1 MNTKELQSI
10 VNPVYTTAK
19 GLTDLLIAGRDP
31 DALKFAPYLNT
42 SDIPRDKIKE
52 KPPEEMVKCFM
63 IGQMTRYELFNTIAL
78 GCGKQTIVDLP
89 CGYSPRCFRIADNGQ
104 KYYGLDLPVVI
115 DDMNNI
121 TSKLL
126 TDKQKESVKYIP
138 VDATNYDSM
147 RNALKDVKGEICIIT
162 EGLLPYLSDNE
173 LSTTFKA
180 FHKLLSEF
188 GGCWITADGGGSNDI
203 YPITLCTLLQGDK
216 EKMYGLIQKITSTMS
231 NVQAHSSSFSANK
244 GEKAKEIIEKHGF
257 IVNEESA
264 SKYLKKLKCYPE
276 GKEDALIGAYST
288 IKIWTLT
295 VDKKDEITNNEE
307 KFNMDFNLTLNLNI
321 TGRLDT
327 LTAPELLKKFKETQG
342 IKCIKIDASKMTYI
356 SSAGCRVLNMM
367 LKELEN
373 KDMLEI
379 TGANEDIKE
388 ILKTNGLEANIK

>member
-203 YPITLCTLLQGDK
+203 YPITLGTLLQGDK

-295 VDKKDEITNNEE
+295 VDKKDI
-307 KFNMDFNLTLNLNI
+307 
-321 TGRLDT
+321 
-327 LTAPELLKKFKETQG
+327 
-342 IKCIKIDASKMTYI
+342 
-356 SSAGCRVLNMM
+356 
-367 LKELEN
+367 
-373 KDMLEI
+373 
-379 TGANEDIKE
+379 
-388 ILKTNGLEANIK
+388 